1 MLLTM
6 RVSSPTRRVGF
17 LSFGIATA
25 AASAFLAS
33 PAQAAPP
40 QAPGTYKGLG
50 FDTCVAPDQAT
61 MDAWMKSSPFRAI
74 GIYIS
79 GNSRYCGDAY
89 QPNLSPAWVQTNADK
104 GWRFIPIHVG
114 YQSPCFKNNPKSR
127 VQKKHMS
134 TDASTARAQGKSDAA
149 ETIAALRK
157 FGFGAGSVSYL
168 DLEYYSRTSSCDNVT
183 LEFTDAWTET
193 LHAAG
198 YLSGVYSSG
207 SAAIKAIDDALANGR
222 SGFDAPDHMW
232 IAWTNGV
239 ANTDGGP
246 YLRSSVF
253 TNHQRIH
260 QYKNGAS
267 ETFGGKTL
275 TIDWNALDV
284 GGTSAPA
291 AAAATSGPTP
301 AASAATVASTS
312 TSGRIAELARGST
325 PKLKPGARGDNVRRL
340 QRALTAT
347 GRRVPA
353 TGYFGSIT
361 AAAVK
366 SYKKKV
372 GLPHTSTA
380 SKRTWRALQSGK
392 RG

>member
-1 MLLTM
+1 M
-6 RVSSPTRRVGF
+6 RVTSPTRRVGF
-17 LSFGIATA
+17 LSLGLAIAA
-25 AASAFLAS
+25 SSAFLAS

-40 QAPGTYKGLG
+40 QAVGTYQGLG
-50 FDTCVAPDQAT
+50 FDTCVAPNQAT
-61 MDAWMKSSPFRAI
+61 MDAWIKSSPFRAI

-114 YQSPCFKNNPKSR
+114 YQSPCFKNNPESR

-134 TDASTARAQGKSDAA
+134 TDVPTARSQGASDAA

-183 LEFTDAWTET
+183 LEFADAWTET

-198 YLSGVYSSG
+198 YRSGVYSSG
-207 SAAIKAIDDALANGR
+207 SAAIKAIDDALAGGR
-222 SGFDAPDHMW
+222 SGFDPPDHMW
-232 IAWTNGV
+232 IAWTNGA

-267 ETFGGKTL
+267 ETFGGKSL
-275 TIDWNALDV
+275 TVDWNALDV

-291 AAAATSGPTP
+291 APSALTP
-301 AASAATVASTS
+301 AASTATVPSTS
-312 TSGRIAELARGST
+312 TSRRIAELARGST
-325 PKLKPGARGDNVRRL
+325 PKLKLGARGDNVRRL

-347 GRRVPA
+347 GRPVPT
-353 TGYFGSIT
+353 TGYFGSMT
-361 AAAVK
+361 ARAVK
-366 SYKKKV
+366 SYKTAV

-380 SKRTWRALQSGK
+380 SKRTWRSLQSGT

>member
-1 MLLTM
+1 M
-6 RVSSPTRRVGF
+6 RVPSPTRFVGF
-17 LSFGIATA
+17 LSIVVASVALAT
-25 AASAFLAS
+25 
-33 PAQAAPP
+33 PAQAASP

-50 FDTCVAPDQAT
+50 FDTCQAPNQTT
-61 MDAWMKSSPFRAI
+61 MDAWKKASPFSAI
-74 GIYIS
+74 GIYVS

-89 QPNLSPAWVQTNADK
+89 QPNLSPSWVQTNADR
-104 GWRFIPIHVG
+104 GWRFLPIHVG

-127 VQKKHMS
+127 VQKKLMS
-134 TDASTARAQGKSDAA
+134 TNPSTARAQGKSDAA

-183 LEFTDAWTET
+183 LEFADAWTEA

-207 SAAIKAIDDALANGR
+207 SAAIKAIDDSLAGGR
-222 SGFDAPDHMW
+222 SGFDPPDHMW

-246 YLRSSVF
+246 YLRSSIF

-284 GGTSAPA
+284 IGASAPA
-291 AAAATSGPTP
+291 AASAPTQ
-301 AASAATVASTS
+301 AASTAAIASGSTS
-312 TSGRIAELARGST
+312 VRIAELARGST
-325 PKLKPGARGDNVRRL
+325 PKLKLGARGDNVRRL

-347 GRRVPA
+347 GRPVPT

-366 SYKKKV
+366 SYKKKI
-372 GLPHTSTA
+372 GLPHTATA
-380 SKRTWRALQSGK
+380 SKRTWRALQRGK

>member
-1 MLLTM
+1 M
-6 RVSSPTRRVGF
+6 RVPSPTRFVGF
-17 LSFGIATA
+17 LTIIVASVALAT
-25 AASAFLAS
+25 

-40 QAPGTYKGLG
+40 QAPGTYRGLG
-50 FDTCVAPDQAT
+50 FDTCVAPDQTT
-61 MDAWMKSSPFRAI
+61 MDAWVKSSPFRAI

-79 GNSRYCGDAY
+79 GNSRYCGDAH

-134 TDASTARAQGKSDAA
+134 TDPSTAREQGKSDAA

-168 DLEYYSRTSSCDNVT
+168 DLEYYGRTSSCDNVT
-183 LEFTDAWTET
+183 LEFTDAWTEK

-198 YLSGVYSSG
+198 YRSGVYSSG
-207 SAAIKAIDDALANGR
+207 SAAIKAIDDALAGGR
-222 SGFDAPDHMW
+222 SGFDPPDHMW

-246 YLRSSVF
+246 YLRSNVF

-267 ETFGGKTL
+267 ETFGGKKL
-275 TIDWNALDV
+275 TIDWNAMDV
-284 GGTSAPA
+284 SGTSSAPA
-291 AAAATSGPTP
+291 PVAATTPTVSERQCKSVARAAAGSTP
-301 AASAATVASTS
+301 F
-312 TSGRIAELARGST
+312 LKRGST
-325 PKLKPGARGDNVRRL
+325 GSAVKRV
-340 QRALTAT
+340 QRALTLT
-347 GRRVPA
+347 GRGLPV
-353 TGYFGSIT
+353 TGYYGPMTES
-361 AAAVK
+361 AVK
-366 SYKKKV
+366 AYRKANGIGPSKKV
-372 GLPHTSTA
+372 A
-380 SKRTWRALQSGK
+380 KNMWAALQ
-392 RG
+392 RGACR

>member
-1 MLLTM
+1 MAI
-6 RVSSPTRRVGF
+6 VV
-17 LSFGIATA
+17 
-25 AASAFLAS
+25 ASVALAS
-33 PAQAAPP
+33 PAQAETP
-40 QAPGTYKGLG
+40 QAPGAYTGLG

-61 MDAWMKSSPFRAI
+61 MDAWMSSSPFRAI
-74 GIYIS
+74 GIYVS

-89 QPNLSPAWVQTNADK
+89 QPNLSPSWVQTNADR
-104 GWRFIPIHVG
+104 GWRFMPIHVG
-114 YQSPCFKNNPKSR
+114 YQSPCFKNNPDSR

-134 TDASTARAQGKSDAA
+134 TDPATARSQGASDAN
-149 ETIAALRK
+149 ETIAALKK
-157 FGFGAGSVSYL
+157 FGLGAGSVSYL
-168 DLEYYSRTSSCDNVT
+168 DLEYYSRTASCDNVT
-183 LEFTDAWTET
+183 LEFADAWTET

-198 YLSGVYSSG
+198 YRSGVYSSG
-207 SAAIKAIDDALANGR
+207 SAAIKAIDDALRSNR
-222 SGFDAPDHMW
+222 SGFDPPDHMW

-246 YLRSSVF
+246 YLSAAYF
-253 TNHQRIH
+253 TDHQRIH
-260 QYKNGAS
+260 QYKNGAR
-267 ETFGGKTL
+267 EIFGGKSL
-275 TIDWNALDV
+275 TIDWNYLDV

-291 AAAATSGPTP
+291 VPATATQQAP
-301 AASAATVASTS
+301 ATTASSTS
-312 TSGRIAELARGST
+312 TSARIAELARGST
-325 PKLKPGARGDNVRRL
+325 PKLKPGARGDSVRRL

-347 GRRVPA
+347 GRPVPT
-353 TGYFGSIT
+353 TGYFGRIT